1 MDATE
6 RVYNALEGKPVD
18 RPPVFPQLGDHA
30 GILAGGTYDIMYK
43 DPEFA
48 AEAHL
53 AAQVRYG
60 YDVITIQVEP
70 SWPVAEACGS
80 GVTYPPKKAPW
91 ITDYLVKTQDEIDKL
106 KVPDFMACQATR
118 TQIEGTRILAERA
131 DVPVVAFMT
140 GPLTMALQLMPY
152 DKFVREMVK
161 DKDFAHELVRR
172 ATEVGAAYGRALKEA
187 GATIFMIC
195 EHDTQMMGPKHTRDF
210 SIEYYPMMLDI
221 FEYNMVH
228 MCGKVTPH
236 MERNV
241 DAFKTLDRLN
251 MINVGPEVDLPKM
264 RELFEPEIGVAGN
277 IDHIQLLPLGR
288 PDEVSSACRA
298 CIEVAG
304 GHEARHFMLA
314 PGCEITAD
322 TPPDNIAAM
331 VEAARAMAQV
341 A

>member
-1 MDATE
+1 MDSYE

-43 DPEFA
+43 DAEFA

-53 AAQVRYG
+53 AAQKRYG
-60 YDVITIQVEP
+60 FDVITIQVEP

-80 GVTYPPKKAPW
+80 GVTYPPMKAPW
-91 ITDYLVKTQDEIDKL
+91 ITDYLIQSKDQIDKL
-106 KVPDFMACQATR
+106 QVPDFMTCEATR
-118 TQIEGTRILAERA
+118 TMIEGTKILAEKA

-152 DKFVREMVK
+152 DKFIKEMIK
-161 DKDFAHELVRR
+161 DADFSHELVRR
-172 ATEVGAAYGRALKEA
+172 ATEVGIAYGQALKDA

-195 EHDTQMMGPKHTRDF
+195 EHDTQMMSPKHTGEY
-210 SIEYYPMMLDI
+210 SVKYYPQM
-221 FEYNMVH
+221 FEMYDYNMVH

-241 DAFKTLDRLN
+241 DAFKKLDRLN
-251 MINVGPEVDLPKM
+251 MINVGPDVDLKRM

-277 IDHIQLLPLGR
+277 IDHIQLLPL
-288 PDEVSSACRA
+288 DTSDATLASCRA
-298 CIEVAG
+298 CIDEAG
-304 GHEARHFMLA
+304 GLQASHFMLA

-322 TPPDNIAAM
+322 TPPENIEAM
-331 VEAARAMAQV
+331 VAAANGA
-341 A
+341 